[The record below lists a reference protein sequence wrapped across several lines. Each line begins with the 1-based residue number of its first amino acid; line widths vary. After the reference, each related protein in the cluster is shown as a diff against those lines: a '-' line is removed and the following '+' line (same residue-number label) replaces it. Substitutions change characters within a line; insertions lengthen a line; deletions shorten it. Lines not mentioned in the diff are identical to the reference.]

1 MGITQNIWAT
11 PEMRK
16 KTPEFRFLPIISG
29 TNERCNI
36 PAIAVVAAAA

>member
-1 MGITQNIWAT
+1 
-11 PEMRK
+11 MRK